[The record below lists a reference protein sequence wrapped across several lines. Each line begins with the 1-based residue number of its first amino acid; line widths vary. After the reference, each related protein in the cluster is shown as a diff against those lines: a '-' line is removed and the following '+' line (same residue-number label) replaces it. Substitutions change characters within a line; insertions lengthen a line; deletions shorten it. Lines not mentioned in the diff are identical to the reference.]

1 MTTSEIE
8 VNDQE
13 LIDLG
18 IKVVTSTH
26 NEWEERRQRWNQ
38 FSEDE
43 IEAPV
48 RIIVVPLNIN
58 DVVTIV
64 NWARKYHQ
72 TDIGVRSGGKSL
84 TYILCFSSGRRLGFR
99 VYTVFVCLFGSSSLF
114 LELLLTLLS
123 FSCSYVLSLI

>member
-1 MTTSEIE
+1 MTSEME
-8 VNDQE
+8 VKDQE

-26 NEWEERRQRWNQ
+26 DEWEERRQRWNQ

-48 RIIVVPLNIN
+48 RIIVVPQNIN

-72 TDIGVRSGGKSL
+72 TDIGVRSGGKSH
-84 TYILCFSSGRRLGFR
+84 T
-99 VYTVFVCLFGSSSLF
+99 
-114 LELLLTLLS
+114 
-123 FSCSYVLSLI
+123 